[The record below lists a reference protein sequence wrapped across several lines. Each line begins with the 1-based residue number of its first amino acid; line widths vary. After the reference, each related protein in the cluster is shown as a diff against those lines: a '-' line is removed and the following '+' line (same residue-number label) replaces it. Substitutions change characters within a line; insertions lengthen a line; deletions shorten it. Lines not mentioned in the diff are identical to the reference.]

1 MTFKLKPLKDLLAMS
16 KDKLHEAMA
25 PVRARKIKAQAELE
39 LAKLDTELIE
49 LESGVQESFT
59 GEAIEFPKLLDKLD
73 RIALLER
80 RKKQYDKVLAEL
92 FPA

>member
-16 KDKLHEAMA
+16 KEKLNEAMA

-49 LESGVQESFT
+49 LESSVQESFT

-80 RKKQYDKVLAEL
+80 RKKQYDKVLGEL